1 MVIITYTDNPQTPLQ
16 RMSEC
21 VSPLFKSNPR
31 TCTGQ
36 LEFRIEILLSGRKIQ
51 YIYHSQLKTVYL
63 RIRALWGAIIMFMCE
78 GYTGSSPGTVRH

>member
-51 YIYHSQLKTVYL
+51 YIYHSQLKTDICVL
-63 RIRALWGAIIMFMCE
+63 EPFE
-78 GYTGSSPGTVRH
+78 GL